1 MNITFKVDGMTCT
14 GCAKKVETILL
25 TNDCAQVSVSNVMG
39 EASFTIKDVKK
50 VKNIA
55 KQLSNI
61 GYNSQIK
68 DNNNTSSIKKWN
80 SLNLQLIIC
89 ALFTTPLLF
98 HMLVK
103 EESFLNNPLL
113 QLCLCLPVY
122 IIGTMRFGKSAWYS
136 IKEKYANMDVL
147 IFTGTSA
154 AFIYSIIGSF
164 FLDPLNPHHYLFFE
178 TSSSIITLVLLGN
191 FIEKRAVKKTTSS
204 LVDLKK
210 LQVKKATL
218 IHLSNK
224 TSIIP
229 SNEIAKGNKLLI
241 NLGEKV
247 PTDGTI
253 FDGEGLIDESLI
265 SGESTPVIKKEN
277 DVVIAGSILID
288 GSIKIVATKNIQEN
302 TISEIEKLVVG
313 AQQNQPSIQ
322 KIGDKVSSIF
332 VPAVLIISLFTFF
345 ASWQFASLG
354 IQQSILSSIAVLVIS
369 CPCAMGLATPTA
381 VMVGIGKSSKDG
393 ALIKSGETLEKIAQA
408 NTYVFDKT
416 GTLTTGNFIL
426 KKINCF
432 KAIDEKEI
440 RSIVRSLEAHSN
452 HPIAISLSK
461 ELKESNHRELT
472 EIKETKGISIEGLDN
487 NKNNWKV
494 GSFKILKERHDT
506 QANLF
511 VLKNNS
517 LVAEIFIEDELKK
530 DANELINFLKKN
542 KKRIVLMSGDQKKR
556 CAQIANQLNIKE
568 FYYEL
573 LPEEKLTHIKKLTKD
588 NVVVMIGD
596 GINDAPA
603 LSLAHVGISF
613 GNATEIAKN
622 SSEVVIIGE
631 NNLLKVIKTIENSH
645 LTLKTIKQN
654 LFWALG
660 YNVIAIPIAAIGLLS
675 PIIAAGSM
683 AFSDLV
689 VIGNSIRLK
698 FK

>member
-25 TNDCAQVSVSNVMG
+25 KNDCSQVNVSNVLA
-39 EASFTIKDVKK
+39 EASFIIKDLKK
-50 VKNIA
+50 VEKIA
-55 KQLSNI
+55 KQLSDL

-68 DNNNTSSIKKWN
+68 DNNNISSKKKWN
-80 SLNLQLIIC
+80 SLNSQLIIC

-98 HMLVK
+98 HMFFK

-122 IIGTMRFGKSAWYS
+122 IIGTMRFGKSAWFS

-164 FLDPLNPHHYLFFE
+164 FLDPLNAHHYLFFE
-178 TSSSIITLVLLGN
+178 TAASIITLVLLGN

-241 NLGEKV
+241 NLGEKI

-461 ELKESNHRELT
+461 ELKESNERELT

-511 VLKNNS
+511 VLKNNL

-530 DANELINFLKKN
+530 DAIELINFLKTN

-556 CAQIANQLNIKE
+556 CTQIANQLNINE

-573 LPEEKLTHIKKLTKD
+573 LPEEKLTHIKKLTKE
-588 NVVVMIGD
+588 NIVVMIGD

-689 VIGNSIRLK
+689 VIGNSVRLK

>member
-1 MNITFKVDGMTCT
+1 
-14 GCAKKVETILL
+14 
-25 TNDCAQVSVSNVMG
+25 
-39 EASFTIKDVKK
+39 
-50 VKNIA
+50 
-55 KQLSNI
+55 
-61 GYNSQIK
+61 
-68 DNNNTSSIKKWN
+68 
-80 SLNLQLIIC
+80 
-89 ALFTTPLLF
+89 
-98 HMLVK
+98 
-103 EESFLNNPLL
+103 
-113 QLCLCLPVY
+113 
-122 IIGTMRFGKSAWYS
+122 MRFGKSAWFS

-164 FLDPLNPHHYLFFE
+164 FLDPLNAHHYLFFE
-178 TSSSIITLVLLGN
+178 TAASIITLVLLGN

-241 NLGEKV
+241 NLGEKI

-461 ELKESNHRELT
+461 ELKESNERELT

-511 VLKNNS
+511 VLKNNL

-530 DANELINFLKKN
+530 DAIELINFLKTN

-556 CAQIANQLNIKE
+556 CTQIANQLNINE

-573 LPEEKLTHIKKLTKD
+573 LPEEKLTHIKKLTKE

-689 VIGNSIRLK
+689 VIGNSVRLK